1 MQSLNQ
7 FHLHLRI
14 RTLNFILFAMNKLYL
29 VFLIFIMSCA
39 GSKPNSQFIEN
50 DKDKEAVTVIPHD
63 FTYPSDS
70 TFKILSW
77 NVEHFVDQ
85 YDDPYIDNYRE
96 DSPPENMGLRF
107 ELLLKALKVADA
119 DIVVLQEFES
129 AKYLKQLALDS
140 LPDMDYRFFAD
151 IPSHNWYMNVVIMS
165 KFPMGIMY
173 GYGNVNTP
181 LPGYLTESGE
191 EESQNQINTRMWS
204 MEIFPAA
211 DYEIL
216 LTGVHLKAG
225 RSDRDI
231 AMRKGQLNFLVSQ
244 FNRMLTTNPN
254 KNMVLVGDLNA
265 TPTSEELRILIGN
278 EKLKNAFIDPIDTAI
293 NSHPADAPRW
303 RLDYMLVNKNMST
316 ELIENSVKVAN
327 FFSADSMRIISDHL
341 PVTGSFLR
349 RDK

>member
-1 MQSLNQ
+1 MKNLSIVSL
-7 FHLHLRI
+7 F
-14 RTLNFILFAMNKLYL
+14 
-29 VFLIFIMSCA
+29 FIMSCA
-39 GSKPNSQFIEN
+39 GSKPNSQSIEI
-50 DKDKEAVTVIPHD
+50 DKDKDAATVIPHD
-63 FTYPSDS
+63 YTYSSDS

-85 YDDPYIDNYRE
+85 YDDPYIDNSRE
-96 DSPPENMGLRF
+96 NNPPENMQLRV
-107 ELLLKALKVADA
+107 ELFLKALKKADA

-140 LPDMDYRFFAD
+140 LPDMEYRYFAD
-151 IPSHNWYMNVVIMS
+151 IPSHNWYMNVVVMS

-181 LPGYLTESGE
+181 LQGYLTESGE

-265 TPTSEELRILIGN
+265 IPTSEEIAILISN
-278 EKLKNAFIDPIDTAI
+278 DKLNNAFIDPIDTSI

-303 RLDYMLVNKNMST
+303 RLDYMLVNKNMAT
-316 ELIENSVKVAN
+316 EIIDNSVEVAN
-327 FFSADSMRIISDHL
+327 LFPADTMRIISDHL